1 MTMRL
6 TSHDMNLANREK
18 RWLPWFGRTGK
29 LALGWSCFV
38 NRSSYP
44 MIEQVFDGIAAARVK
59 ILNQWT
65 ASQWDHLET
74 LAAIIDPCLG
84 DIDSELLFDKKRRA
98 VDFSEIFVIDTSG
111 IVLGSTYPQRIG
123 RNDLADAAVREGL
136 SAPFLHGPYPD
147 AQTENIGPSSSKF
160 HDEVT
165 LMFYQPIIVDGL
177 AAGCICGRV
186 PNDVI
191 GDLIQREAGHI
202 YQESG
207 DNYIFMVESSFDK
220 AIVPGTALSRS
231 RFEDDTFSH
240 GENLKHGIAT
250 EWGMVRIA
258 RHTELELRFTDP
270 ATRELHPGVR
280 ETIRRGRNLF
290 VTYPGYSD
298 YRHIPVIGKGIT
310 FQLPGS
316 RDRWGMMCEADLE
329 EVYRRRS
336 INYGLMRLLVA
347 LLIVLVGIDYGL
359 THAVGLP
366 SLSAN
371 ASGGIGL
378 LGLLSIGIFY
388 RYGSNRIA
396 QRMDAM
402 THVIRTIAEG
412 EGNLTQR
419 LHAKH
424 LATDE
429 TGDMGRWINS
439 FIDNLDG
446 IIGHVISVSRD
457 VRVTNDAMLDKNRKT
472 NQTSAEVTD
481 SIQELL
487 NMIEA
492 QLHAIQQASLTAN
505 EMHQAIGDVIRNAK
519 QQVDTVRIETQ
530 SIRDAIK
537 TAASTIRTLNER
549 TDEIGN
555 IVGVIE
561 NIAKQTNLLAL
572 NAAIEAARAGEHGR
586 GFSVVADEVRNLA
599 SSTTEAT
606 HHISERIQ
614 RVQSESREAVSIM
627 ENSIEEVDSGLRQAE
642 NAASDT
648 AAIENVAEKLFAVI
662 REISDSSE
670 AQGKAIQQV
679 ARSTQD
685 MSRSLVELQG
695 SASLVGNTTSKLDR
709 LVGQFQVSLR

>member
-1 MTMRL
+1 MR
-6 TSHDMNLANREK
+6 
-18 RWLPWFGRTGK
+18 G
-29 LALGWSCFV
+29 V
-38 NRSSYP
+38 
-44 MIEQVFDGIAAARVK
+44 
-59 ILNQWT
+59 WT
-65 ASQWDHLET
+65 
-74 LAAIIDPCLG
+74 
-84 DIDSELLFDKKRRA
+84 
-98 VDFSEIFVIDTSG
+98 
-111 IVLGSTYPQRIG
+111 RI
-123 RNDLADAAVREGL
+123 
-136 SAPFLHGPYPD
+136 
-147 AQTENIGPSSSKF
+147 
-160 HDEVT
+160 
-165 LMFYQPIIVDGL
+165 
-177 AAGCICGRV
+177 
-186 PNDVI
+186 
-191 GDLIQREAGHI
+191 
-202 YQESG
+202 
-207 DNYIFMVESSFDK
+207 
-220 AIVPGTALSRS
+220 
-231 RFEDDTFSH
+231 
-240 GENLKHGIAT
+240 
-250 EWGMVRIA
+250 W
-258 RHTELELRFTDP
+258 
-270 ATRELHPGVR
+270 
-280 ETIRRGRNLF
+280 
-290 VTYPGYSD
+290 
-298 YRHIPVIGKGIT
+298 
-310 FQLPGS
+310 
-316 RDRWGMMCEADLE
+316 
-329 EVYRRRS
+329 
-336 INYGLMRLLVA
+336 
-347 LLIVLVGIDYGL
+347 
-359 THAVGLP
+359 
-366 SLSAN
+366 
-371 ASGGIGL
+371 
-378 LGLLSIGIFY
+378 
-388 RYGSNRIA
+388 
-396 QRMDAM
+396 
-402 THVIRTIAEG
+402 
-412 EGNLTQR
+412 
-419 LHAKH
+419 
-424 LATDE
+424 
-429 TGDMGRWINS
+429 RWINS